1 VAVQVQRRGRLSAGR
16 CHRQLWGC
24 RRP

>member
-24 RRP
+24 RRL